1 MQRDALFQM
10 AVLDKISTF
19 QKKALD
25 RFDQRMTLYASAT
38 IASKSTNRSYENYLF
53 AENRNLV

>member
-1 MQRDALFQM
+1 M